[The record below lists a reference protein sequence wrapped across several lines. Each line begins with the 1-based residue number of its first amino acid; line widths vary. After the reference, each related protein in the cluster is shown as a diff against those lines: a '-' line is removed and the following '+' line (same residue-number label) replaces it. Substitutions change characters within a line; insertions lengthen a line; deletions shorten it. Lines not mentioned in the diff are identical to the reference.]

1 MEGRRQV
8 NVMSLQTRVVNII
21 TKPESEWR
29 TIAGESADVAGLFR
43 DYAVPLSAIPAFCR
57 FVGMSVVGV
66 SVPFLG
72 TVRTDVV
79 RSLAGAI
86 VSWVLSLVG
95 TWLAGLI
102 VEKLAPTFQSRSDP
116 VQALKLVI
124 YAMTPVWVAGVLNL
138 VPALGILVIL
148 AALYS
153 IYLFYLGLPPVMGTP
168 PDKVIPYM
176 AVSAVVVIVVSIVL
190 GMITAAAVGVG
201 GYGL

>member
-1 MEGRRQV
+1 
-8 NVMSLQTRVVNII
+8 
-21 TKPESEWR
+21 
-29 TIAGESADVAGLFR
+29 
-43 DYAVPLSAIPAFCR
+43 
-57 FVGMSVVGV
+57 MSVVGV

-79 RSLAGAI
+79 RGLAGAI

-190 GMITAAAVGVG
+190 GMVTAAAVGVG

>member
-1 MEGRRQV
+1 
-8 NVMSLQTRVVNII
+8 MSLQTRVVNII
-21 TKPESEWR
+21 TKPEGEWR

-57 FVGMSVVGV
+57 FVGMSVVGI

-79 RSLAGAI
+79 RGLAGAI
-86 VSWVLSLVG
+86 VSWVLSLAG

-102 VEKLAPTFQSRSDP
+102 VEKLAPTFQSRSSP

-124 YAMTPVWVAGVLNL
+124 YAMTPVWLAGVLNL
-138 VPALGILVIL
+138 VPALSVLVIL

-168 PDKVIPYM
+168 ADKVIPYM

-190 GMITAAAVGVG
+190 GMLTAATVGVG